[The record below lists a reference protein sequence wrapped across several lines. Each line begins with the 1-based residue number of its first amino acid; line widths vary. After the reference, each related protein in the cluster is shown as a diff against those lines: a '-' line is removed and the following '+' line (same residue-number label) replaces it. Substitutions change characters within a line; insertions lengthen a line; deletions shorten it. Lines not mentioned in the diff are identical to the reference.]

1 MVFKKTFISLF
12 KSYLMNNRLII
23 VNNNSANYRAV
34 FPIGNTL
41 ADQFDRIQK

>member
-23 VNNNSANYRAV
+23 VNNNSASYRTV
-34 FPIGNTL
+34 FPMGNTL
-41 ADQFDRIQK
+41 VDEFDGIQK